1 MKAGFAIAYNKMMG
15 HRQILALAV
24 TLCLC
29 VSTTG
34 CWARRRLIT
43 RSGKSTPVA
52 LQTATE
58 ADLEKRIAEQWNA
71 IRDFSATVDMVPAL
85 GSAEKNKITEY
96 KEVRAY
102 ILFRKPADIRLIGL
116 YPVVRNKA
124 FDMVSNGTTFRL
136 FLPSKNLFITGNNDT
151 QTNSTNKIE
160 NLRPQ
165 HFLEA
170 LLVHPVEA
178 GEKPALLNLTDED
191 NAVYIL
197 ALIRRAP
204 NGDLHVTRSVWFD
217 RINLRMVRLLIFDE
231 TGDILTDAHYS
242 DWKTYDG
249 VPFPKQ
255 VVINRPRDE
264 YSVVVTVVKMDI
276 NAGLRDGQLVL
287 DQPEGTKLQ
296 VVGEKTQ
303 TPPAQP
309 APPPKPPSK
318 KRKSDL

>member
-1 MKAGFAIAYNKMMG
+1 MMAR
-15 HRQILALAV
+15 RQFLILTLA
-24 TLCLC
+24 LCLC
-29 VSTTG
+29 FALNG

-43 RSGKSTPVA
+43 RSGKSTPVT

-58 ADLEKRIAEQWNA
+58 ADLEKRIAEQYEAVRN
-71 IRDFSATVDMVPAL
+71 FSATVDMVPAL

-124 FDMVSNGTTFRL
+124 FDMVSNGTAFRL
-136 FLPSKNLFITGNNDT
+136 FLPSKNLFITGNNQT
-151 QTNSTNKIE
+151 TTNSPNKIE

-170 LLVHPVEA
+170 LLVHPLEP

-191 NAVYIL
+191 NAAYIL
-197 ALIRRAP
+197 ALIRTAP
-204 NGDLHVTRSVWFD
+204 NGDLHITRSVWFD
-217 RINLRMVRLLIFDE
+217 RTTLSMVRLLIFDDA
-231 TGDILTDAHYS
+231 GNILTDAHYQQ
-242 DWKTYDG
+242 WKTYDG

-255 VVINRPRDE
+255 IVINRPRDE
-264 YSVVVTVVKMDI
+264 YSVVITVVKMDI
-276 NAGLRDGQLVL
+276 NTGVRDDQFALE
-287 DQPEGTKLQ
+287 QPEGSKLK
-296 VVGEKTQ
+296 VIGENGS
-303 TPPAQP
+303 TPSSEP
-309 APPPKPPSK
+309 PPPKPPSR

>member
-1 MKAGFAIAYNKMMG
+1 MTR
-15 HRQILALAV
+15 RQTSTLALLV
-24 TLCLC
+24 CLWLAL
-29 VSTTG
+29 TG

-43 RSGKSTPVA
+43 RSGKSTPVV

-58 ADLEKRIAEQWNA
+58 ADLEKRIAQEYDA
-71 IRDFSATVDMVPAL
+71 IHDFSATVDMVPAL
-85 GSAEKNKITEY
+85 GSVEKSKITEY

-102 ILFRKPADIRLIGL
+102 ILFRKPSDIRLIGL

-124 FDMVSNGTTFRL
+124 FDMVSNGTSFKL

-151 QTNSTNKIE
+151 KTNSANKIE

-170 LLVHPVEA
+170 LLVHPVEP
-178 GEKPALLNLTDED
+178 GERPALLNLTDED
-191 NAVYIL
+191 NAAYIL
-197 ALIRRAP
+197 ALIRTAP
-204 NGDLHVTRSVWFD
+204 DGAFHITRSVWFD
-217 RINLRMVRLLIFDE
+217 RTNLNLVRLIIFDDA
-231 TGDILTDAHYS
+231 GNILTDARYQE
-242 DWKTYDG
+242 WKTYDG

-276 NAGLRDGQLVL
+276 DKGVRDDQFAL

-296 VVGEKTQ
+296 IVGEKGTRPPAQ
-303 TPPAQP
+303 TPPP
-309 APPPKPPSK
+309 AKPPSK
-318 KRKSDL
+318 KRKQ